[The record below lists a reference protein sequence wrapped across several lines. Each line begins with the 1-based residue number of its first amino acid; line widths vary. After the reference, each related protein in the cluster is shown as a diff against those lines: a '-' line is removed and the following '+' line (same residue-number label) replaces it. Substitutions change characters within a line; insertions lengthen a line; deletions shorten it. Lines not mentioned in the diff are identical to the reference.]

1 MIAFTKSI
9 TQTSLPSF
17 GPLETIG
24 AHALKG
30 DVKHFGEF
38 KFGDPTTNISVG
50 IWECTRGEFEMIYPF
65 NEGFTILEGNVTIT
79 DARGNAVT
87 LEPGD
92 SLFAEKNE
100 KALWVI
106 HSERVRKVFFI
117 YVPQQSEQSPR

>member
-1 MIAFTKSI
+1 MIAFTRRI
-9 TQTSLPSF
+9 PQTDLPSF
-17 GPLETIG
+17 GPLKTIG

-30 DVKHFGEF
+30 DVQHFGEF
-38 KFGDPTTNISVG
+38 KFGDPTMNISVG
-50 IWECTRGEFEMIYPF
+50 IWECTHGEFEMIYPF

-117 YVPQQSEQSPR
+117 YVPQQSQQSPQ